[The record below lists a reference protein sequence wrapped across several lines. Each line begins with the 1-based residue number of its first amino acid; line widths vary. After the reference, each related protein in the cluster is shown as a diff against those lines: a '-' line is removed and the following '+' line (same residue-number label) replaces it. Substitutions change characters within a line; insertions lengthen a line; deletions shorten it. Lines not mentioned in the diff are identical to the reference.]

1 MKPEMMC
8 ETALEQMDRFMDGA
22 LTEAETEQF
31 AAHAGECA
39 KCQAELELRER
50 MRAGLRRAIRQPVD
64 TKALEQ
70 RVHAAVRV
78 EASRRFRWQPH
89 TIALA
94 ATLLIAAGVG
104 AAYQLHGLWKAA
116 VDQDS
121 YIAKISDGVTAIM
134 RVGLKDHIHCV
145 TFRKWPKQSPK
156 LDELVTAM
164 EPKFRP
170 VAAIVN
176 ANLPKTYEIVKAH
189 HCAYQDRNYVH
200 IAMRDA
206 DGKYLSLVLARK
218 QAGETFA
225 SSSLRRVLDKPN
237 FAVYGENVERFQI
250 AGFETRD
257 FLAYVI
263 GDTTT
268 ENNSQLAGA
277 IAAPLREFLDSLE
290 G

>member
-1 MKPEMMC
+1 MKPEMLC

-22 LTEAETEQF
+22 LTEAEMEQF
-31 AAHAGECA
+31 AAHAGECEN
-39 KCQAELELRER
+39 CQAELEVRER
-50 MRAGLRRAIRQPVD
+50 MRAGLRRAIRQPID
-64 TKALEQ
+64 TKGLEQ
-70 RVHAAVRV
+70 RVHAAVHL

-89 TIALA
+89 TLALA
-94 ATLLIAAGVG
+94 ATLLIAVGVG
-104 AAYQLHGLWKAA
+104 AAYQLNSLWKSA
-116 VDQDS
+116 VHQDS
-121 YIAKISDGVTAIM
+121 YIAKISEGVTTIM

-145 TFRKWPKQSPK
+145 TFRKWPKQTPK

-176 ANLPKTYEIVKAH
+176 ANMPKTYEIVKAH

-200 IAMRDA
+200 IAMKDG
-206 DGKYLSLVLARK
+206 DGKYFSLVLARK
-218 QAGETFA
+218 EAGETFA

-237 FAVYGENVERFQI
+237 FAVYGESVERFQI

-268 ENNSQLAGA
+268 ENNTQLAGA
-277 IAAPLREFLDSLE
+277 LAAPLREFLDSLE

>member
-1 MKPEMMC
+1 MKTEMTC
-8 ETALEQMDRFMDGA
+8 EIALEQMDRFMDGA
-22 LTEAETEQF
+22 LSETETDLF
-31 AAHAGECA
+31 AAHAGDCE
-39 KCQAELELRER
+39 KCQAELDLRER
-50 MRAGLRRAIRQPVD
+50 TRAGLRRAVRQPID
-64 TKALEQ
+64 TTRLEQ
-70 RVHAAVRV
+70 RIHAAVHV

-94 ATLLIAAGVG
+94 ATLLIAIGAG
-104 AAYQLHGLWKAA
+104 AAYQLNGLWRTA

-121 YIAKISDGVTAIM
+121 YIAKLSDGVSTIM
-134 RVGLKDHIHCV
+134 RVGLKAHIHCV
-145 TFRKWPKQSPK
+145 TFRKWPKQTPK

-170 VAAIVN
+170 VAQIVN
-176 ANLPKTYEIVKAH
+176 ANMPKTYEIVKAH
-189 HCAYQDRNYVH
+189 HCAYQQRNYVH
-200 IAMRDA
+200 ITMKDG
-206 DGKYLSLVLARK
+206 DGKYFSLVLARK

-225 SSSLRRVLDKPN
+225 SSSLRRVFDKPN
-237 FAVYGENVERFQI
+237 FAVYGEDVERFQI
-250 AGFETRD
+250 AGFETRE

-268 ENNSQLAGA
+268 ENNSQLAGM